1 LYGYRYFKHELL
13 EKKAI
18 AKTELPVFFESWM
31 DPSSEY
37 CMFSPQQLKTWT
49 NTHLK
54 GVGWYLDCGLGYVHA
69 EEKDLKSSA
78 ETADTPALL
87 VGELEKLDE
96 EARRKLIAKVEAE
109 DKKKALKITQHEEKV
124 AAREQAKIEK
134 QAEKIAKKEEKK
146 KNPKVQEVPKPSSS
160 SIVDAESQHQSQEQ
174 RGTKRD
180 SEYLELSQDKAFC
193 GQIRDVVDLGEDQD
207 IDELVLNTSLAA
219 ALPQDEDDPVPKMF
233 EEIQRFL
240 DEVCGLTY
248 FLDSLYF
255 NLFC

>member
-1 LYGYRYFKHELL
+1 MHVLTATVEDVDQH
-13 EKKAI
+13 
-18 AKTELPVFFESWM
+18 TS
-31 DPSSEY
+31 
-37 CMFSPQQLKTWT
+37 Q
-49 NTHLK
+49 

-69 EEKDLKSSA
+69 EEKDLKSSG

-180 SEYLELSQDKAFC
+180 SGYLELSQDKAFC

-219 ALPQDEDDPVPKMF
+219 ALPQNEDDPVPKMF

-240 DEVCGLTY
+240 DEVCCLTY

-255 NLFC
+255 NLFF